1 MGELFFR
8 GDDLS
13 VPVYDTFATLM
24 DTNLHFFFTKSLYM
38 LASISNNYSYTLKL
52 SAEFPSLV
60 HLVIMQT
67 ISLVGQGD
75 GGPDILLIKSHSSVY
90 STHAAQTSESS
101 GVS

>member
-1 MGELFFR
+1 MMGELLFR
-8 GDDLS
+8 GDDRS
-13 VPVYDTFATLM
+13 VPVYDTFSTLV
-24 DTNLHFFFTKSLYM
+24 DTNLHFFYKITM
-38 LASISNNYSYTLKL
+38 LASVTNDYSYTLKL
-52 SAEFPSLV
+52 SAAFPSLV

-75 GGPDILLIKSHSSVY
+75 DGPDILLIKSHSSVY